1 MSLQSIGQNG
11 AEEFFE
17 TILYAAAYNEAQE
30 QIRGFTND
38 VEDEVL
44 QDAIQSALT
53 IISMGVVFLMIRKQE
68 DFIQGIFNTAKGLIV
83 IILASDFAQKAK
95 NKILGRLKGFKAL
108 KKFGMFQ
115 KSFSERVAMAQLV
128 LDGAT
133 SHFEAEKTT
142 QNEGSMLSTVA
153 QMKDNV
159 LNKESLNLNVGSSMA
174 SRYNET
180 LLFKLFT
187 KSFTSN
193 DEVIIKKILGRESA
207 STLSIEDMNQVA
219 DFMFV
224 KDANGNITGLAEQ
237 FFQLINGL
245 GYLHK

>member
-1 MSLQSIGQNG
+1 
-11 AEEFFE
+11 
-17 TILYAAAYNEAQE
+17 
-30 QIRGFTND
+30 
-38 VEDEVL
+38 
-44 QDAIQSALT
+44 
-53 IISMGVVFLMIRKQE
+53 
-68 DFIQGIFNTAKGLIV
+68 
-83 IILASDFAQKAK
+83 
-95 NKILGRLKGFKAL
+95 LKGFKAL

-128 LDGAT
+128 LDGVT